1 MREASQTLHKLIHRQ
16 TLLWLM
22 PVLLVSA
29 GCKTVSPRKAPSAM
43 MAPPEVSS
51 VTPPVQPETSVDV
64 EPPATVEDITGER
77 KLTKGQE
84 NLILQE
90 LWAGTL
96 AHQKGEIE
104 EARLHYQRI
113 LDIVPDSP
121 HALCQMAKT
130 YLETENYD
138 EALKYAE
145 KAVQADPSKTDALEI
160 LGQAYAQ
167 KKEYAKAAEQYRRI
181 LELNPHSIPALQQ
194 LAEMRALDGKV
205 DEAVE
210 IYRQL
215 VVADPGRSGLY
226 YFFISSILT
235 DAQRYPE
242 AIEAFL
248 KLLDEYPDH
257 YKTYFDIADLYER
270 LGKVD
275 EAVDVFLRALK
286 QGPPPQVE
294 TLVRSRLARLYL
306 RRGSRAEAY
315 AQYARIRQLNP
326 EDKSAVSTMALLLL
340 HDKEYD
346 RALGLA
352 DELLAADP
360 MDLQSVLL
368 KCDILAQKDQWKES
382 ADLFL
387 KSFQDVIEQVAKGQ
401 FTPDRADEFCAALLE
416 AKTRVLFIRSQR
428 VDALIGVL
436 RDGIQKCPESRY
448 FPLALLVTRV
458 EADQKDAQLT
468 EEIEQVL
475 RQWDSS
481 VGENDRKNYL
491 LYLAALYENGTLG
504 TLSEGEFAPIVI
516 DILLQASEKF
526 TDDAASPLIL
536 SILQFNANDWA
547 NAEKSLLLV
556 TQRTP
561 PSDPKHQEA
570 LERLA
575 LACEKMKRV
584 DDAVGVIRKMIEIAP
599 EKASP
604 YNMLGYLYAE
614 NNRNLEE
621 AETLVKKA
629 LEIAPNDGNFIDSL
643 GWVYY
648 RQGRYQEALDTLI
661 LARQKSGQDHP
672 VICDHLGDAYQAMG
686 KIPEA
691 VELWRRALEIGPQY
705 PFDFTPEFK
714 RAVEDKIRKSEQ
726 QLTP

>member
-1 MREASQTLHKLIHRQ
+1 MREASQRLYELIHRQ

-22 PVLLVSA
+22 PILLVSV
-29 GCKTVSPRKAPSAM
+29 GCKTVPPREAPSATV
-43 MAPPEVSS
+43 ASPELSS
-51 VTPPVQPETSVDV
+51 VTPPVQPDVSVQA
-64 EPPATVEDITGER
+64 EPPATVEDIAKEG

-121 HALCQMAKT
+121 HALCQMAKS
-130 YLETENYD
+130 YLETEEYD

-145 KAVQADPSKTDALEI
+145 KAVQANPSKTDAIEI

-167 KKEYAKAAEQYRRI
+167 KKEYAKAAEQYQRI
-181 LELNPHSIPALQQ
+181 LELNPRSLPALQQ

-215 VVADPGRSGLY
+215 VAADPGRSGLY

-242 AIEAFL
+242 AIDAYL

-270 LGKVD
+270 LGRVD

-340 HDKEYD
+340 NDKEYD
-346 RALGLA
+346 RALALA

-360 MDLQSVLL
+360 MDLESILL
-368 KCDILAQKDQWKES
+368 KCNILAQKEQWKES
-382 ADLFL
+382 AELFL
-387 KSFQDVIEQVAKGQ
+387 QSFQDAIEQVAKGQ
-401 FTPDRADEFCAALLE
+401 FTPDRAEAFCETLLE
-416 AKTRVLFIRSQR
+416 AKTRVLFVRSQR
-428 VDALIGVL
+428 VDALIRTL
-436 RDGIQKCPESRY
+436 RDGVQKCPESRC
-448 FPLALLVTRV
+448 FPLTLLVTRV
-458 EADQKDAQLT
+458 EADQKDAQLA
-468 EEIEQVL
+468 EETEQVL

-481 VGENDRKNYL
+481 VGENDRKTYAL
-491 LYLAALYENGTLG
+491 HLAALYDNGTLG

-536 SILQFNANDWA
+536 SVLQFNASDWA

-556 TQRTP
+556 TQRTETG
-561 PSDPKHQEA
+561 DPKHREA

-575 LACEKMKRV
+575 LAYEKLKRV

-599 EKASP
+599 EKASG

-614 NNRNLEE
+614 NNRNLQE

-629 LEIAPNDGNFIDSL
+629 LEMTPNDGNFIDSL

-661 LARQKSGQDHP
+661 LAREKSEGDHP

-714 RAVEDKIRKSEQ
+714 RAVEDKIRKSER